1 MSERR
6 FGDEHDQG
14 GRAGRAA
21 EDPLQDAQRGARVFH
36 FVRFESNKTREAIE
50 FIASNG
56 INQSLRILPC
66 TGGGAHKYGRAFNEM
81 AGIELEKYDEIE
93 CTILGLHLLLTT
105 LSDEVYTFEV
115 VDFNSLAA
123 SRVKIIQTDVNE
135 DVYPYLLVSIGSGV
149 SVLYVKGPG
158 DYERSVLHA
167 GRLGADRFNQ
177 SAGQI
182 LSAIHNTC
190 PPLRERT
197 RSATMSAAKGKKKD
211 HEDML
216 ARLLNQHVQKLG
228 PLVHPTLGEQPGF
241 FVDEGRF
248 IPFRTVVFGR
258 CVIAPHI
265 CKALLNWAGW
275 SGHGGRVTDAGDY
288 VLDGTTLR
296 VPDVVYVPRDEAR
309 QLTEAQQ
316 WTRGGEPFAPTF
328 VVEIDTLTG
337 PDSKLDAL
345 DDKMRLE
352 YFPHGVQ
359 LGWLIDPKNKIMYE
373 YKRYARGDRLV
384 WRVGDSAWRRLDGG
398 TVLPGFT
405 LSCEALDGVLDQES
419 GSSSEE
425 EVDIVCGVRLRTYG
439 EYAAH
444 AESHRSESAE
454 RAKLRARRRANRAN
468 H

>member
-1 MSERR
+1 
-6 FGDEHDQG
+6 
-14 GRAGRAA
+14 
-21 EDPLQDAQRGARVFH
+21 
-36 FVRFESNKTREAIE
+36 
-50 FIASNG
+50 
-56 INQSLRILPC
+56 
-66 TGGGAHKYGRAFNEM
+66 
-81 AGIELEKYDEIE
+81 
-93 CTILGLHLLLTT
+93 
-105 LSDEVYTFEV
+105 
-115 VDFNSLAA
+115 
-123 SRVKIIQTDVNE
+123 
-135 DVYPYLLVSIGSGV
+135 
-149 SVLYVKGPG
+149 
-158 DYERSVLHA
+158 
-167 GRLGADRFNQ
+167 
-177 SAGQI
+177 
-182 LSAIHNTC
+182 
-190 PPLRERT
+190 
-197 RSATMSAAKGKKKD
+197 MSAAKGKKKG
-211 HEDML
+211 HKDML
-216 ARLLNQHVQKLG
+216 ARLVRDLESKKTLCRVKDYAGASLEQLNQHVQKLG

-265 CKALLNWAGW
+265 CKALLNWVAW
-275 SGHGGRVTDAGDY
+275 SGRGGRVTDAGDY

-309 QLTEAQQ
+309 QLTEAQR
-316 WTRGGEPFAPTF
+316 WTRNEEPFAPTF

-345 DDKMRLE
+345 DQKMRLE

-384 WRVGDSAWRRLDGG
+384 WRVGNSAWRRLDGG

-419 GSSSEE
+419 RSSSEE
-425 EVDIVCGVRLRTYG
+425 EVDIVCGVPACGVRLRTYG

-454 RAKLRARRRANRAN
+454 RARARRRANRAN